1 MRNDQKCP
9 LVGTG
14 LTLSDMCSLGDT
26 LRTRFLISS
35 LLFATAIWYVLVSG
49 EAKSPFMPTLSIVQ
63 VKSVAAKVFPEYV
76 ITLPLETT
84 GSVIN
89 VQIAHDA
96 AETVLRLRF
105 PSPSKETGSEI
116 GAIVCQVMNEHGNF
130 TFAGSYASRRTNTG
144 RRDGND
150 HRNQI
155 L

>member
-1 MRNDQKCP
+1 MPIK
-9 LVGTG
+9 VF
-14 LTLSDMCSLGDT
+14 TL
-26 LRTRFLISS
+26 LRTTL
-35 LLFATAIWYVLVSG
+35 TWCWNG
-49 EAKSPFMPTLSIVQ
+49 GCKSFPFKLG
-63 VKSVAAKVFPEYV
+63 
-76 ITLPLETT
+76 ITLPLETSWRNQL

-89 VQIAHDA
+89 VQIAHDPA
-96 AETVLRLRF
+96 QTVLRLRF

-155 L
+155 LWRRMHPRLWPRKTEFKTYIITSSVWVVSMKSIFLKVA